1 MSSIS
6 DSVLKDTIAIRHTVQ
21 QKKKNSYFGKTPL
34 NLRVAIKEIESKDVG
49 IAQAMVDELNNISPD
64 WFMCTVE
71 VNQKDS
77 DKFSIDHYFDHEKM
91 GDMIIKKNHLLR
103 FPKLLEGAVYEPLKG
118 AWRYF
123 GKNEMISFTEKICLE
138 ELQAWGYYDQRY
150 ISPVKTYV
158 KQKTYDP
165 SYSNRSPFEESNPA
179 LVPFKNGT
187 YNILTNEMKA
197 HDPDN
202 FILISYNYELDMTGT
217 PTPATDKFFHDFFGD
232 AALFMKQFI
241 GYTFYRSHAPAQDLV
256 FLYGK
261 GGEGKSSF
269 LNMMAEYYI
278 TKENRT
284 ALTPQML
291 TTDKFAVVELLGKAL
306 NVSGDID
313 KDYISQTGI
322 LKQLTGGDAVRG
334 EFKGIQG
341 FTFVSH
347 SKHIFSMNEFF
358 HFKDMSPGFAD
369 RLTVVPITI
378 GNQRLEGAKFWDSQD
393 LDEIEKES
401 ASFVYQCIQEF
412 KKIFNGKKANFTR
425 SKAMADTKAEW
436 LFDND
441 RIAQFLFECCEVDS
455 AETRGEIAKTVA
467 AEYRAFCSCNGY
479 KAQST
484 QELTKY
490 LKDKCKVPKS
500 RNTKGFN
507 DSGQHTPRYIGLKLI
522 STYRILSD

>member
-1 MSSIS
+1 MIS
-6 DSVLKDTIAIRHTVQ
+6 DEVLEEVKLIKLEA
-21 QKKKNSYFGKTPL
+21 QKKKADSYFGKTPL
-34 NLRVAIKEIESKDVG
+34 NLHAAIKEIASNKVDD
-49 IAQAMVDELNNISPD
+49 AMDMVDELNEISPD
-64 WFMCTVE
+64 WFKCVIEINEHDPTKFIL
-71 VNQKDS
+71 KD
-77 DKFSIDHYFDHEKM
+77 YFDHEKM

-269 LNMMAEYYI
+269 LNMMAENYI
-278 TKENRT
+278 TRENRT

-378 GNQRLEGAKFWDSQD
+378 GNQRLEGATFWDSQD
-393 LDEIEKES
+393 LDAMEKES
-401 ASFVYQCIQEF
+401 TSFVYQCIQEF

-425 SKAMADTKAEW
+425 SKEMADTKAEW

-441 RIAQFLFECCEVDS
+441 RIAQFLFECCVIDT
-455 AETRGEIAKTVA
+455 AETKGEIAKTVA
-467 AEYRAFCSCNGY
+467 AEYRGYCLDNGY
-479 KAQST
+479 KAVST
-484 QELTKY
+484 KELTKY
-490 LKDKCKVPKS
+490 LKDKCGVPKAK
-500 RNTKGFN
+500 NTQGFN
-507 DSGQHTPRYIGLKLI
+507 DSGQHTYRYSGLKLI
-522 STYRILSD
+522 SNYRTAND

>member
-1 MSSIS
+1 MTIS
-6 DSVLKDTIAIRHTVQ
+6 ESVLKDVVAIRHTVQ
-21 QKKKNSYFGKTPL
+21 KKKKNSYFGKTPL
-34 NLRVAIKEIESKDVG
+34 NLRSAIKEIEGKSVD
-49 IAQAMVDELNNISPD
+49 IAQSMVDELNGISPD
-64 WFMCTVE
+64 WFRCVVE
-71 VNQKDS
+71 VNQS
-77 DKFSIDHYFDHEKM
+77 DPNKFSISHYFDHENM
-91 GDMIIKKNHLLR
+91 GNMIIKENHLLR

-123 GKNEMISFTEKICLE
+123 GKNELISFTEKLCLE

-150 ISPVKTYV
+150 ISPVKNYV

-179 LVPFKNGT
+179 LIPFKNGT
-187 YNILTNEMKA
+187 YNILADEMKP

-202 FILISYNYELDMTGT
+202 FILISYNYKLDMSGT

>member
-1 MSSIS
+1 MTIS
-6 DSVLKDTIAIRHTVQ
+6 ESVLNDVFAIRRTV
-21 QKKKNSYFGKTPL
+21 QKKKKNKYFGKTPL
-34 NLRVAIKEIESKDVG
+34 NLRGAIKEIEDKGVDV
-49 IAQAMVDELNNISPD
+49 AQSMADELNDISPV
-64 WFMCTVE
+64 WFSCVLE
-71 VNQKDS
+71 INQKDES
-77 DKFSIDHYFDHEKM
+77 KFMIYHYFDHEKM

-123 GKNEMISFTEKICLE
+123 GKNEMGSFTEKICLE
-138 ELQAWGYYDQRY
+138 ELQAWGYYDQKL
-150 ISPVKTYV
+150 ISPVRTYV

-187 YNILTNEMKA
+187 YNILTNEMKP
-197 HDPDN
+197 HNPEN
-202 FILISYNYELDMTGT
+202 FILISYNYKLDMSGT

-269 LNMMAEYYI
+269 LNMMAENYI
-278 TKENRT
+278 TRENRT

-378 GNQRLEGAKFWDSQD
+378 GNQRLEGATFWDNQD
-393 LDEIEKES
+393 LGAMEKES

-425 SKAMADTKAEW
+425 SKEMAATKSDW

-441 RIAQFLFECCEVDS
+441 RIAQFLFECCVIDT

-467 AEYRAFCSCNGY
+467 AEYRGYCLDNGY
-479 KAQST
+479 KAVST
-484 QELTKY
+484 KELTKY
-490 LKDKCKVPKS
+490 LKDKCGVPKAK
-500 RNTKGFN
+500 NTQGFN
-507 DSGQHTPRYIGLKLI
+507 DSGQHTYRYSGLKLI
-522 STYRILSD
+522 SNYRTAND

>member
-1 MSSIS
+1 MTIS
-6 DSVLKDTIAIRHTVQ
+6 ESVLNDVFAIRRTV
-21 QKKKNSYFGKTPL
+21 QKKKKNKYFGKTPL
-34 NLRVAIKEIESKDVG
+34 NLRGAIKEIEDKGVDV
-49 IAQAMVDELNNISPD
+49 AQSMADELNDISPV
-64 WFMCTVE
+64 WFSCVLE
-71 VNQKDS
+71 INQKDES
-77 DKFSIDHYFDHEKM
+77 KFMIYHYFDHEKM

-123 GKNEMISFTEKICLE
+123 GKNEMGSFTEKICLE
-138 ELQAWGYYDQRY
+138 ELQAWGYYDQKL
-150 ISPVKTYV
+150 ISPVRTYV

-187 YNILTNEMKA
+187 YNILTNEMKP
-197 HDPDN
+197 HDPEN
-202 FILISYNYELDMTGT
+202 FILISYNYKLDMSGT

-269 LNMMAEYYI
+269 LNMMAENYI
-278 TKENRT
+278 TRENRT

-334 EFKGIQG
+334 EFKGVQG

-378 GNQRLEGAKFWDSQD
+378 GNQRLEGATFWDNQD
-393 LDEIEKES
+393 LAAMEKES

-425 SKAMADTKAEW
+425 SKEMAATKSDW

-441 RIAQFLFECCEVDS
+441 RIAQFLFECCVIDT

-490 LKDKCKVPKS
+490 LNDKCNVPKS
-500 RNTKGFN
+500 RHTKGFN
-507 DSGQHTPRYIGLKLI
+507 DSGQHTPRYSGLKLI
-522 STYRILSD
+522 STYRILND